1 MRDHS
6 LIAINK
12 PSGLLSVPGRV
23 NKDSALTQIRQF
35 CEDASAVHRLDM
47 DTSGILV
54 YALNKN
60 AVRSLGIQFEK
71 RETRKIYIARVQGF
85 LEGQGSIDAP
95 MRCDWENRPLQIID
109 EKLGKSALTSYQSL
123 EAHKDSS
130 LMLLFPHTG
139 RSHQLRVHMAHI
151 GHPIVGD
158 RFYGNEDKDDSNWNL
173 MYLHASALSFRHPDS
188 DETIELISV
197 PDYAENAIT
206 PAKLLTLL
214 RQPKQPGIAPFILY

>member
-12 PSGLLSVPGRV
+12 PSGLLSVPGRLI
-23 NKDSALTQIRQF
+23 NDSALSRIRVF
-35 CEDASAVHRLDM
+35 CPDASAVHRLDM
-47 DTSGILV
+47 DTSGILI

-60 AVRSLGIQFEK
+60 AVRALGIQFEK
-71 RETRKIYIARVQGF
+71 RETKKIYIAKVEGF
-85 LEGQGSIDAP
+85 LEGSGSIDAP

-109 EKLGKSALTSYQSL
+109 EVQGKSALTYYQSI
-123 EAHKDSS
+123 EAHDDYS
-130 LMLLFPHTG
+130 LVLLFPHTG

-158 RFYGNEDKDDSNWNL
+158 RFYGNNKVEDPSWSL

-188 DETIELISV
+188 REIIELVSV
-197 PDYAENAIT
+197 PAYAQHAIDAT
-206 PAKLLTLL
+206 KLQALL
-214 RQPKQPGIAPFILY
+214 QNSPVIAP